1 MQAPEVKTW
10 DLHQVASAVKKAINQ
25 AAGDKVWRV
34 RAEIQQVKKKLGEET
49 FYLELVDNKSKM
61 KGLIWAANGRR
72 IMEEVGREEALR
84 LLSPGN
90 EVIFDARVSFHERFG
105 LSLHIERLDLHAML
119 GAMERRKQATIG
131 KLKRDG
137 LLAKNGSIVL
147 PNVLNHVALIG
158 SPETSGFR
166 DFASQ
171 VLLVGAPFNVA
182 LHVFESKVQGA
193 DAPASLARAIGL
205 AEQTNPD
212 LIVIVRGGGSKMD
225 LEAFNDLEL
234 ALTVANSSCPVWT
247 GIGHETDLSVADM
260 VAHRAFKTPTEVGSS
275 VIQHMQLAWDEL
287 YSQVGSIGEQVNR
300 TLGLAERELALVERT
315 MKGRS
320 EQLIAVSREILN
332 AITTTIGNDVRFT
345 MQRSND
351 ALLVL
356 SDRTAQLSTALLKTQ
371 EAEWTRTTELIRAL
385 HPQNV
390 LARGFAIVRLDG
402 KAVKLA
408 GPIAS
413 GSELDIE
420 LQEGR
425 LKATVTETTPH
436 EREEQD

>member
-105 LSLHIERLDLHAML
+105 LSLHIERLDLRAML

-260 VAHRAFKTPTEVGSS
+260 VAHRAFKTPTEAGSS

-287 YSQVGSIGEQVNR
+287 YWKVGSIGEQVNR

-332 AITTTIGNDVRFT
+332 AITITIGNDVRFT